1 MIIFENGCWQT
12 DSGFPDTNWL
22 EGQSEYEQPKFVIPD
37 NSELAIKIQ
46 TVQNPKFV
54 TDDDGNLVDIVEG
67 EPTNEQKI
75 AEIKSQLNQLDL
87 SAIRS
92 LRAIAAGTAT
102 EEDTVKLSEIES
114 TATELRS
121 QIPNL
126 IGK

>member
-46 TVQNPKFV
+46 TIQNPKFI
-54 TDDDGNLVDIVEG
+54 TDDNGKLIDIVEG

-114 TATELRS
+114 TATELRTKLS
-121 QIPNL
+121 NL

>member
-37 NSELAIKIQ
+37 NSELAVKIQ
-46 TVQNPKFV
+46 NIQNPKFV

-114 TATELRS
+114 TATELRTQLS
-121 QIPNL
+121 NL

>member
-46 TVQNPKFV
+46 TIQNPKFI

-67 EPTNEQKI
+67 DPTNEQKI

-121 QIPNL
+121 QISNL

>member
-37 NSELAIKIQ
+37 NSELATKMQ
-46 TVQNPKFV
+46 TVQNPKFI
-54 TDDDGNLVDIVEG
+54 TDDNGELIDIVEG

-114 TATELRS
+114 TATELRTQLS
-121 QIPNL
+121 NL